1 MKKALALILA
11 VGYGLGFALN
21 EKGNKKYTIVV
32 ACGSEATEVPLAEA
46 FSTLYN
52 GGFNGILM
60 QNYRA
65 VYAKNEPATT
75 EMKLA
80 DGTPALRFS
89 GTQPADDHGTAL
101 DRPVYGYGFF
111 YDGVPF
117 IVAYIVIDD
126 DAADEAKRTE
136 M

>member
-1 MKKALALILA
+1 MA

-21 EKGNKKYTIVV
+21 ENGNKKYAIVV
-32 ACGSEATEVPLAEA
+32 ACGSEATEVPLSEA

-75 EMKLA
+75 EMRLA

>member
-1 MKKALALILA
+1 MA

-21 EKGNKKYTIVV
+21 EKGNKKYAIVV

-75 EMKLA
+75 EMKLRTA
-80 DGTPALRFS
+80 PRRCGFPAHSRP
-89 GTQPADDHGTAL
+89 TITARRWI
-101 DRPVYGYGFF
+101 DRSTAMVSFMTACRSSWP
-111 YDGVPF
+111 
-117 IVAYIVIDD
+117 IS
-126 DAADEAKRTE
+126 
-136 M
+136 

>member
-1 MKKALALILA
+1 M
-11 VGYGLGFALN
+11 
-21 EKGNKKYTIVV
+21 

-80 DGTPALRFS
+80 DGTPAL
-89 GTQPADDHGTAL
+89 